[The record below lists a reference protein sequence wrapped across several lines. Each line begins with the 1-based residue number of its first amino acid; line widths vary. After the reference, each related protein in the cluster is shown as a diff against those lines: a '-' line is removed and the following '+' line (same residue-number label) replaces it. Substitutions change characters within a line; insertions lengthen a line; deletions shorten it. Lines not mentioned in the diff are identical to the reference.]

1 MKSLKATLRR
11 MVWLLVLPVGPLL
24 FGLLRYVST
33 YTMGF

>member
-1 MKSLKATLRR
+1 MKGFNTMLRR
-11 MVWLLVLPVGPLL
+11 KVWLMVLPVGPFL